1 LQTEQRI
8 VPGLKVESS
17 RTETSPMPVGFVVL
31 SARDQVGHLRD
42 PRGMK
47 SLDRLLGRPVGLGD
61 AFVLAQVFE
70 PGFHKE
76 RFQQACFF
84 ASILKNAPRTGAVTP
99 FRKSYPD
106 VLVVQPG

>member
-1 LQTEQRI
+1 VKSVRRVFDCTIRI
-8 VPGLKVESS
+8 
-17 RTETSPMPVGFVVL
+17 
-31 SARDQVGHLRD
+31 
-42 PRGMK
+42 
-47 SLDRLLGRPVGLGD
+47 GD